1 MHMRASITASATW
14 ATPHAARVLECLFL
28 PILWSAARYV
38 NMAARDVLGVSI
50 PVERSPVI

>member
-14 ATPHAARVLECLFL
+14 ATLHAARVLECLFL

-38 NMAARDVLGVSI
+38 NMAPRDVLGVSI